1 LHPQITVLYDYK
13 ALPLVPAGFELIA
26 GGAVLGTFYGTLY
39 DGIAVE
45 VQTEDVNGRVR
56 MYLQNGNE
64 VWQRVD
70 LVRNSPNGTTREDYP
85 VITRIGGV

>member
-26 GGAVLGTFYGTLY
+26 DGAVLGTFYGTLY

-45 VQTEDVNGRVR
+45 VQTENVNGRVR
-56 MYLQNGNE
+56 MYLRNGNE
-64 VWQRVD
+64 VW
-70 LVRNSPNGTTREDYP
+70 
-85 VITRIGGV
+85 